1 MQERDVE
8 SWLGKQIIKMG
19 GLFYKWVSPGNAGV
33 PDRIVIL
40 PGGVILFVELKTD
53 RGRLSLIQSHVQEEI
68 RKRGGHVIT
77 IYGMEAAKQLVRGLK
92 GEADG

>member
-1 MQERDVE
+1 MERDVE

-40 PGGVILFVELKTD
+40 PGGEIHFVELKTD
-53 RGRLSLIQSHVQEEI
+53 KGKLSPIQRHVQEVLKE
-68 RKRGGHVIT
+68 KGCNVST
-77 IYGMEAAKQLVRGLK
+77 IYGMKEAEKLVSYLK
-92 GEADG
+92 GVTDG